1 MRSADASP
9 ARSLMMERQ
18 AGTRKKNS
26 GLKVC
31 KYNESSRL
39 EGRLQSRGEEKRK
52 EWSRERRR
60 ERRRRGR
67 GGGEGIIGPNGSA

>member
-1 MRSADASP
+1 
-9 ARSLMMERQ
+9 MERQ

-52 EWSRERRR
+52 EWSRETKRK
-60 ERRRRGR
+60 EEVAKEEEEEEKG
-67 GGGEGIIGPNGSA
+67 